1 MKKLRR
7 ILKNIVGL
15 SIFVYIFFII
25 YSWVASTSEIKSI
38 CSGISTGQSIAEVS
52 LAVKYSHYA
61 KVNLGKTQSSDG
73 FLVIHST
80 ANMGRQTCIVH
91 YKDKKVVKVKNP
103 YL

>member
-1 MKKLRR
+1 MKKSRR

-15 SIFVYIFFII
+15 SIFGYIIFII
-25 YSWVASTSEIKSI
+25 NNWVASTIEIKSL

-52 LAVKYSHYA
+52 LAVKNSHYA

-80 ANMGRQTCIVH
+80 ANMGRQTCIVE
-91 YKDKKVVKVKNP
+91 YKDNKVVKAKI
-103 YL
+103 